1 MVRRPPE
8 SPTIATP
15 SLDALIELIQDD
27 GSSHGSARRV
37 QLIIQLRHARSDALD
52 LQGIAAQ

>member
-27 GSSHGSARRV
+27 GARHGSARRV
-37 QLIIQLRHARSDALD
+37 QSIIQLRHARSDALD
-52 LQGIAAQ
+52 CRASLRK